1 LLNEHVQ
8 LIVESA
14 DSPRPLSKVS
24 QHWAQRIEKRNAIK
38 DARQA
43 DNQAIDKAITQ
54 NRAIT
59 EAMLDSGA
67 TSNFIHS
74 ADGFELT
81 GPLSK
86 TVSTANGQIM
96 RATMTAL
103 LPLTQLRAGAREAI
117 VIPELKQALINA
129 KQLADQGYATIFHP
143 HLEGVTVH
151 DNDGFK
157 LVTSNPP
164 LLQGWGEK
172 GGLWTVPL
180 AEEKAM
186 NVYKLPSTKEVVIFQ
201 HAAGFP
207 TKAMLLT
214 SIRSNNLVTFP
225 GMTADNIRKFFPE
238 SDETQKGHMKQTRQG
253 VRSTKVID
261 EDAMLEAETHPKP
274 TPGVKIKDVYLRVFD
289 TTKKAMY
296 TNQPG
301 RFPITSA
308 GGHKYTMVAVEL
320 D

>member
-1 LLNEHVQ
+1 LLNEHAR

-24 QHWAQRIEKRNAIK
+24 QHWARRIEKRNAVK

-43 DNQAIDKAITQ
+43 DNQAIDDAITQ

-67 TSNFIHS
+67 TSNFIQS

-81 GPLSK
+81 GPSSK

-117 VIPELKQALINA
+117 IIPELKQALISV
-129 KQLADQGYATIFHP
+129 KQLADQGYTTFFHP
-143 HLEGVTVH
+143 HLKGVTVH

-157 LVTSNPP
+157 LVTSKLP
-164 LLQGWGEK
+164 LLQGWREK

-180 AEEKAM
+180 AKEKAM
-186 NVYKLPSTKEVVIFQ
+186 NIYELHSTKEVVRFQ
-201 HAAGFP
+201 HAALGFP
-207 TKAMLLT
+207 TKATLLT
-214 SIRSNNLVTFP
+214 SIHNNNLVPFP
-225 GMTADNIRKFFPE
+225 T
-238 SDETQKGHMKQTRQG
+238 
-253 VRSTKVID
+253 
-261 EDAMLEAETHPKP
+261 
-274 TPGVKIKDVYLRVFD
+274 
-289 TTKKAMY
+289 
-296 TNQPG
+296 
-301 RFPITSA
+301 
-308 GGHKYTMVAVEL
+308 
-320 D
+320 